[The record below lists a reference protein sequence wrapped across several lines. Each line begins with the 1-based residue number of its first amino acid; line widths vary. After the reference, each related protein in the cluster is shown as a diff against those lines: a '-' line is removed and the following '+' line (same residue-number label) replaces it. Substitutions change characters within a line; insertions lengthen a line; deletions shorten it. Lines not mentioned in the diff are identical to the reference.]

1 MKTYSNK
8 SNAKRAAKKAG
19 LNIEELKFIEL
30 DGKFGWIEN
39 KEIPSDVEGEREV
52 EAEAPVV
59 GNFVNCPDC
68 GIHLSNGVSCY
79 ETQKQIAKQENA
91 PEARIEKEYVCLAC
105 DHEFG
110 EVVKTR
116 KQENTSGKGLKI
128 QKDREERNGIKRPS
142 AGGKC
147 AAAWELCDKVYK
159 DTGLIPTPSML
170 KEESEHTRL
179 NPNNV
184 VIEMYQWR
192 KFMGFVGRK

>member
-39 KEIPSDVEGEREV
+39 KEIPSDVEGERKATET
-52 EAEAPVV
+52 PVV
-59 GNFVNCPDC
+59 GEFTHCPDC
-68 GIHLSNGVSCY
+68 GIHLDNGVSCY
-79 ETQKQIAKQENA
+79 ETQKQIAKQEKA
-91 PEARIEKEYVCLAC
+91 PEAAIEKEFVCLAC
-105 DHEFG
+105 DHQFG

-170 KEESEHTRL
+170 KEEAEQKGL